1 MGYGNAPGFAIVQMG
16 QAQAKKNTVM
26 AGFADE
32 GDLIKDSEN
41 QRNIDMNELKDLLLW
56 TYLNLNIY

>member
-1 MGYGNAPGFAIVQMG
+1 MGYGNAPGVAIVQMG

-32 GDLIKDSEN
+32 GDLIQDSEN
-41 QRNIDMNELKDLLLW
+41 QRNIDMNELKDLLL
-56 TYLNLNIY
+56 